1 MNIKKLAFNSLGLLA
16 IIFLFSNGG
25 KANERFASLL
35 MDFGIIPEVV
45 LNEIPN
51 GDREIL
57 KGFDYLPTSTT
68 RQLVQHRY
76 FTLSY
81 NEVAEQA
88 EWVAYELKKEYV
100 KTNDLK
106 RPYFIADPKVIT
118 GSADWK
124 NYKKSGYDK
133 GHLCPAADM
142 KFDGA
147 AFRETFYTSNI
158 APQLPEFN
166 GGIWNR
172 LEQKVRYW
180 ALRYDGV
187 YVVTGGVLKS
197 HAKTIGEEQVV
208 VPEYFYKI
216 VLDNSN
222 GAYKMIAFLIPNQ
235 KSDKPLFHYV
245 VSVDSLEKMTGI
257 DFFSKLDNQLEDDL
271 ERRSDYK
278 SWILK

>member
-1 MNIKKLAFNSLGLLA
+1 MNIKKLACNSIGLFI
-16 IIFLFSNGG
+16 IIFLFSN
-25 KANERFASLL
+25 KTANGQLVSWLGDR
-35 MDFGIIPEVV
+35 GIIAEIVSDEV
-45 LNEIPN
+45 PN
-51 GDREIL
+51 DKSEVSTA
-57 KGFDYLPTSTT
+57 FDYLPTSTT
-68 RQLVQHRY
+68 NQLIQHRY

-81 NEVAEQA
+81 NEGAEQA

-100 KTNDLK
+100 KSNDLK

-118 GSADWK
+118 GSADWR

-142 KFDGA
+142 KFDTT

-187 YVVTGGVLKS
+187 HVVTGGVLKS
-197 HAKTIGEEQVV
+197 SVKTIGMEKVA

-216 VLDNSN
+216 VLDHSN
-222 GAYKMIAFLIPNQ
+222 GSYKMIAFLIPNQ
-235 KSDKPLFHYV
+235 KSDKSLFNYV
-245 VSVDSLEKMTGI
+245 VSVDSLEKRTGI
-257 DFFSKLDNQLEDDL
+257 DFFSKLDNQLENDL

-278 SWILK
+278 SWLLK

>member
-1 MNIKKLAFNSLGLLA
+1 MNIKKLAFNSLSLLV
-16 IIFLFSNGG
+16 IIFLFSNRTTS
-25 KANERFASLL
+25 ERVVALL
-35 MDFGIIPEVV
+35 K
-45 LNEIPN
+45 
-51 GDREIL
+51 DREIIAEIVSN
-57 KGFDYLPTSTT
+57 KVSNDNSVSSTGFDYLPTSTT
-68 RQLVQHRY
+68 NQLIQHRY

-81 NEVAEQA
+81 DEGAEQA

-118 GSADWK
+118 GSADWR

-142 KFDGA
+142 KFEAD

-197 HAKTIGEEQVV
+197 SAKTIGEEKVV

-216 VLDNSN
+216 VLDNSS
-222 GAYKMIAFLIPNQ
+222 GTYKMIAFLIPNQ
-235 KSDKPLFHYV
+235 KSDKPLFNYV
-245 VSVDSLEKMTGI
+245 VSVDSLEKRTGI

-271 ERRSDYK
+271 EKRSDYR
-278 SWILK
+278 SWFLK